1 MPTTIQQVTGF
12 LDEYE
17 LTYDVKEEYEAIGIG
32 FSLDESSTTYRD
44 QDGDAHLQLVIRVVE
59 DGEFVV
65 VLAPQAWNIDA
76 CPHKAAVFETL
87 VALQARFKL
96 LRFDYDPDDGEIR
109 PNVELPVEDSSLSS
123 KQFHR
128 LMHAVII
135 GVQRLDRVVRHAM
148 ETGTVCLD
156 LMEEKESGDSA
167 GVDHLDADD
176 KALLESLEDLAEEAG
191 GIDALER
198 LLGGE
203 GLASDD
209 EPGADRKAG

>member
-1 MPTTIQQVTGF
+1 M
-12 LDEYE
+12 
-17 LTYDVKEEYEAIGIG
+17 
-32 FSLDESSTTYRD
+32 
-44 QDGDAHLQLVIRVVE
+44 
-59 DGEFVV
+59 
-65 VLAPQAWNIDA
+65 
-76 CPHKAAVFETL
+76 
-87 VALQARFKL
+87 
-96 LRFDYDPDDGEIR
+96 RFDYDPEDGEIR
-109 PNVELPVEDSSLSS
+109 PNVELPVEDSTLSS

-156 LMEEKESGDSA
+156 LMNEEEDSSS
-167 GVDHLDADD
+167 DNDQFNDD
-176 KALLESLEDLAEEAG
+176 DNAILETLEDLAEEAG

-209 EPGADRKAG
+209 EPGANRKAG

>member
-12 LDEYE
+12 LDESE

-44 QDGDAHLQLVIRVVE
+44 PDGDAHVQLVIRVAE
-59 DGEFVV
+59 EGEFVA
-65 VLAPQAWNIDA
+65 VLAPQAWNVAA
-76 CPHKAAVFETL
+76 CPHKAAVFEAL

-96 LRFDYDPDDGEIR
+96 LRFDYDPEDGEIR
-109 PNVELPVEDSSLSS
+109 PNVELAVEDSSLSS

-128 LMHAVII
+128 LMHAVIL

-156 LMEEKESGDSA
+156 LMNEEEGSSSD
-167 GVDHLDADD
+167 DDQLDDDD
-176 KALLESLEDLAEEAG
+176 KAFLETLEGLAEEAG

-198 LLGGE
+198 LLGGD
-203 GLASDD
+203 GLDRND
-209 EPGADRKAG
+209 EPGIDRKAG

>member
-1 MPTTIQQVTGF
+1 MAPKKQ
-12 LDEYE
+12 
-17 LTYDVKEEYEAIGIG
+17 KGINAEHG
-32 FSLDESSTTYRD
+32 AEQATL
-44 QDGDAHLQLVIRVVE
+44 VVE
-59 DGEFVV
+59 DGEFVA
-65 VLAPQAWNIDA
+65 VLAPQAWNIGA
-76 CPHKAAVFETL
+76 SPHKAAVFEAL

-156 LMEEKESGDSA
+156 LMNEEEDSSS
-167 GVDHLDADD
+167 DNDQFNDD
-176 KALLESLEDLAEEAG
+176 DNAILETLEDLAEEAG

-209 EPGADRKAG
+209 EPGANRKAG

>member
-12 LDEYE
+12 LDESE

-44 QDGDAHLQLVIRVVE
+44 PDGDAHVQLVIRVAE
-59 DGEFVV
+59 EGEFVA
-65 VLAPQAWNIDA
+65 VLAPQAWNVAA
-76 CPHKAAVFETL
+76 CPHKAAVFEAL

-96 LRFDYDPDDGEIR
+96 LRFDYDPEDGEIR

-128 LMHAVII
+128 LMHAVIL

-156 LMEEKESGDSA
+156 LMNEEEGSSSDDERFDDG
-167 GVDHLDADD
+167 D
-176 KALLESLEDLAEEAG
+176 KALLETLEDLAEEAG

-198 LLGGE
+198 LLGGD
-203 GLASDD
+203 GLDRND
-209 EPGADRKAG
+209 EPGIDRKAG

>member
-12 LDEYE
+12 LDESE

-44 QDGDAHLQLVIRVVE
+44 PDGDAHVQLVIRVAE
-59 DGEFVV
+59 EGEFVA
-65 VLAPQAWNIDA
+65 VLAPQAWNVAA
-76 CPHKAAVFETL
+76 CPHKAAVFEAL

-96 LRFDYDPDDGEIR
+96 LRFDYDPEDGAIR
-109 PNVELPVEDSSLSS
+109 PNVELAVEDSSLSS

-128 LMHAVII
+128 LMHAVIL

-148 ETGTVCLD
+148 ETGNVCLD
-156 LMEEKESGDSA
+156 LMNEEEGSSSDDERFDDG
-167 GVDHLDADD
+167 D
-176 KALLESLEDLAEEAG
+176 KALLETLEDLAEEAG

-198 LLGGE
+198 LLGGD
-203 GLASDD
+203 GLDRND
-209 EPGADRKAG
+209 EPGIDRKAG

>member
-1 MPTTIQQVTGF
+1 MPTTIQQVTDF
-12 LDEYE
+12 LDEFD

-44 QDGDAHLQLVIRVVE
+44 HDGDAHVQLVIRVVE
-59 DGEFVV
+59 DGEFVA
-65 VLAPQAWNIDA
+65 VLAPQAWNIGA
-76 CPHKAAVFETL
+76 CPHKAAVFEAL

-135 GVQRLDRVVRHAM
+135 GVQRLDRVIRHAM
-148 ETGTVCLD
+148 ENGAVCLD
-156 LMEEKESGDSA
+156 LMNEEEGSSSDDSQ
-167 GVDHLDADD
+167 LDDDD
-176 KALLESLEDLAEEAG
+176 KALLETLEDLAEEAG

-198 LLGGE
+198 LLGGD
-203 GLASDD
+203 GLDRTD
-209 EPGADRKAG
+209 ESGTDRKAG

>member
-12 LDEYE
+12 LDESE

-44 QDGDAHLQLVIRVVE
+44 PDGDANVQLVIRVAE
-59 DGEFVV
+59 EGEFVA
-65 VLAPQAWNIDA
+65 VLAPQAWNVAA
-76 CPHKAAVFETL
+76 CPHKAAVFEAL

-96 LRFDYDPDDGEIR
+96 LRFDYDPQDGEIR
-109 PNVELPVEDSSLSS
+109 PNVELPLEDSSLSS
-123 KQFHR
+123 KQFYR

-135 GVQRLDRVVRHAM
+135 GVQRLDRVIRHAM

-156 LMEEKESGDSA
+156 LMNEEEGSSSD
-167 GVDHLDADD
+167 DYQLDDDD
-176 KALLESLEDLAEEAG
+176 KAFLETLEGLAEEAG

-198 LLGGE
+198 LLGGD
-203 GLASDD
+203 GLDRND
-209 EPGADRKAG
+209 EPGIDRKAG

>member
-12 LDEYE
+12 LDESE

-44 QDGDAHLQLVIRVVE
+44 PDGDANVQLVIRVAE
-59 DGEFVV
+59 EGEFVA
-65 VLAPQAWNIDA
+65 VLAPQAWNVAA
-76 CPHKAAVFETL
+76 CPHKAAVFEAL

-96 LRFDYDPDDGEIR
+96 LRFDYDPQDGEIR
-109 PNVELPVEDSSLSS
+109 PNVELPLEDSSLSS
-123 KQFHR
+123 KQFYR

-135 GVQRLDRVVRHAM
+135 GVQRLDRVIRHAM

-156 LMEEKESGDSA
+156 LMNEEEGSSSD
-167 GVDHLDADD
+167 DDQLDDDD
-176 KALLESLEDLAEEAG
+176 KAFLETLEGLAEEAG

-198 LLGGE
+198 LLGGD
-203 GLASDD
+203 GLDRND
-209 EPGADRKAG
+209 EPGIDRKAG

>member
-12 LDEYE
+12 LDESE

-44 QDGDAHLQLVIRVVE
+44 PDGDAHVQLVIRVAE
-59 DGEFVV
+59 EGEFVA
-65 VLAPQAWNIDA
+65 VLAPQAWNVAA
-76 CPHKAAVFETL
+76 CPHKAAVFEAL

-96 LRFDYDPDDGEIR
+96 LRFDYDPEDGEIR
-109 PNVELPVEDSSLSS
+109 PNVELAVEDSSLSS

-128 LMHAVII
+128 LMHAVIL

-156 LMEEKESGDSA
+156 LMNEEEGSSSDDERFDDG
-167 GVDHLDADD
+167 D
-176 KALLESLEDLAEEAG
+176 KALLETLEDLAEEAG

-198 LLGGE
+198 LLGGD
-203 GLASDD
+203 GLDRND
-209 EPGADRKAG
+209 EPGIDRKAG

>member
-1 MPTTIQQVTGF
+1 MPTTIQQVTSF

-17 LTYDVKEEYEAIGIG
+17 LTYDVKEEYDAIGIG

-44 QDGDAHLQLVIRVVE
+44 RDGDAHLQLVIRVVE

-109 PNVELPVEDSSLSS
+109 PNVELPVEDSTLSS

-156 LMEEKESGDSA
+156 LMNEEEDSSR
-167 GVDHLDADD
+167 DNNQFDDDD
-176 KALLESLEDLAEEAG
+176 KALLETLEDLAEEAG

-209 EPGADRKAG
+209 EPGANRKAG

>member
-1 MPTTIQQVTGF
+1 MPTTIQQVTSF

-17 LTYDVKEEYEAIGIG
+17 LTYDVKEEYDAIGIG

-44 QDGDAHLQLVIRVVE
+44 RDGDAHLQLVIRVVE

-65 VLAPQAWNIDA
+65 VLAPQAWNIDT
-76 CPHKAAVFETL
+76 CTQKAAVFETL

-109 PNVELPVEDSSLSS
+109 PNVELPVEDSTLSS

-135 GVQRLDRVVRHAM
+135 GVQRLDRVVRHAI
-148 ETGTVCLD
+148 ETGTVCLE
-156 LMEEKESGDSA
+156 LMNEEEGSSSDN
-167 GVDHLDADD
+167 DQFNDD
-176 KALLESLEDLAEEAG
+176 DNAILETLEDLAEEAG

-209 EPGADRKAG
+209 EPGANRKAG